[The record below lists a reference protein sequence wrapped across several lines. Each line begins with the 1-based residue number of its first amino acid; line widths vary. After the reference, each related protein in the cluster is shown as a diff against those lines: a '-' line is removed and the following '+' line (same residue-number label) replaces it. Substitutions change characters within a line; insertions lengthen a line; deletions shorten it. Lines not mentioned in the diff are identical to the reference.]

1 MVVLHGHTHKGSVYD
16 EIDDI
21 SIGNIGVVCKSRC
34 GIMKIE
40 KTDSWK
46 LNELLTIDFSNLDD
60 PIIQSV
66 YTK

>member
-1 MVVLHGHTHKGSVYD
+1 
-16 EIDDI
+16 
-21 SIGNIGVVCKSRC
+21 
-34 GIMKIE
+34 MKIE